1 MGRSRAHVVAIP
13 YPAQGHVIPMMELC
27 QCLAKH
33 GVRVT
38 FVNTESNHQRVV
50 EALPPQPTE
59 KLLHLVSVS
68 DGLDCWEDRMDFAKS
83 VEALGRV
90 LPGELEALIRS
101 INATQADA
109 VTCIITDV
117 FMAEITQ
124 AHRNFDL
131 KLAAFLPGA
140 VALLALTTSAEKLV
154 ADGVIDTDGT
164 PLQSEPI
171 RLSPS
176 MPEMNP
182 NHFAWVCL
190 PDLAGRRV
198 VFQSIVEN
206 NKSAKLAQ
214 YLICN
219 SSSALEPA
227 ALDFLHNCRPIG
239 PLLATRRLA
248 KQAGHFWPENP
259 TCLSWLDHRPPRS
272 VVYVAFGSF
281 TLLDPAQF
289 RELALG
295 LELTGLPFLWVVRSD
310 ITCHVSEAYPPG
322 FKDRVRN
329 RGKIVDWAPQQ
340 EVLAHPAVACFVT
353 HCGWNSTVES
363 VSSGVPVV
371 CWPYFADQFLNET
384 YIVDH
389 WGVGVRLEKGG
400 NGIIGR
406 EEIKGKVEM
415 VLGDGGYKKRVT
427 ELQEKTL
434 ASSVGGG
441 SSHKNLCDFVD
452 WIKED

>member
-1 MGRSRAHVVAIP
+1 M
-13 YPAQGHVIPMMELC
+13 
-27 QCLAKH
+27 AK
-33 GVRVT
+33 
-38 FVNTESNHQRVV
+38 
-50 EALPPQPTE
+50 
-59 KLLHLVSVS
+59 
-68 DGLDCWEDRMDFAKS
+68 
-83 VEALGRV
+83 
-90 LPGELEALIRS
+90 
-101 INATQADA
+101 
-109 VTCIITDV
+109 
-117 FMAEITQ
+117 ITQ
-124 AHRNFDL
+124 AYRNFDL
-131 KLAAFLPGA
+131 KRAAFLPGA
-140 VALLALTTSAEKLV
+140 AALLALTTSAEKLV
-154 ADGVIDTDGT
+154 VDGVIDTDGT
-164 PLQSEPI
+164 PLQSDPI

-190 PDLAGRRV
+190 PDLAGRRAI
-198 VFQSIVEN
+198 FQSIVEN

-259 TCLSWLDHRPPRS
+259 TCLSWLDHHPPRS

-295 LELTGLPFLWVVRSD
+295 LELTGLPFLCVVRSD
-310 ITCHVSEAYPPG
+310 ITCHVSEAYPAG
-322 FKDRVRN
+322 FEDRVRS

-353 HCGWNSTVES
+353 HCGWNSSVES

-415 VLGDGGYKKRVT
+415 VLGDGGYKERVM

-434 ASSVGGG
+434 ASSVVGG

>member
-1 MGRSRAHVVAIP
+1 MGRAHVVAIP
-13 YPAQGHVIPMMELC
+13 YPAQGHVIPMMELS
-27 QCLAKH
+27 QCLAKN

-38 FVNTESNHQRVV
+38 FVNTESNHHRVV
-50 EALPPQPTE
+50 EALPPTTE
-59 KLLHLVSVS
+59 KLLRLVSVS

-90 LPGELEALIRS
+90 LPAELEALIRS

-109 VTCIITDV
+109 ITCIITDV

-124 AHRNFDL
+124 AYRNFDL
-131 KLAAFLPGA
+131 KRAAFLPGA
-140 VALLALTTSAEKLV
+140 AALLALTTSADKLV
-154 ADGVIDTDGT
+154 ADGVIDADGT
-164 PLQSEPI
+164 PLQSDAI

-182 NHFAWVCL
+182 NHLAWVCL
-190 PDLAGRRV
+190 PDLVGRKAI
-198 VFQSIVEN
+198 FQSIVKN

-219 SSSALEPA
+219 SSEVLEPA
-227 ALDFLHNCRPIG
+227 ALDFLHSCRPIG
-239 PLLATRRLA
+239 PLLASHRLA
-248 KQAGHFWPENP
+248 KQAGHFWLENP
-259 TCLSWLDHRPPRS
+259 SCLTWLDHHPPSS
-272 VVYVAFGSF
+272 VIYVAFGSF

-289 RELALG
+289 CELALG
-295 LELTGLPFLWVVRSD
+295 LELTGLPFLWVVRRD
-310 ITCHVSEAYPPG
+310 MTRDAADEAYPSG
-322 FKDRVRN
+322 FEE
-329 RGKIVDWAPQQ
+329 RGKIVEWAPQQ
-340 EVLAHPAVACFVT
+340 QVLAHPAVACFVT

-363 VSSGVPVV
+363 VSEGVPMV

-384 YIVDH
+384 YIVDR
-389 WGVGVRLEKGG
+389 WEVGVRLEKGG
-400 NGIIGR
+400 DGIIGR
-406 EEIKGKVEM
+406 EEIKGKVEK
-415 VLGDGGYKKRVT
+415 VLGDGGYKKRVI